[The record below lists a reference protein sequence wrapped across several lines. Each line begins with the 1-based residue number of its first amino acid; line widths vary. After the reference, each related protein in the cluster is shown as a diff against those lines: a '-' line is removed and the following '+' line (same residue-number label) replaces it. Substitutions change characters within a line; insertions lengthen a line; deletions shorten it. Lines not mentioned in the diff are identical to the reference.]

1 MCEVGSVV
9 SRDGTRIAYR
19 RVGEGPAVV
28 LLHGGAQAAQNLM
41 RLAQALADEFA
52 VYVPDRRGRGRSGPP
67 SDGYGLRVECEDIEA
82 LLTETGARFVFG
94 LSSGALI
101 ALQAALT
108 LPTIERVALY
118 EPPLSIDHSTPI
130 GWVARYDR
138 EVAEGKLGSAML
150 TVVRGT
156 ETAPRV
162 LRVVPRAVLAP
173 LLNAAARRGSKN
185 RPTDNADERSVRRAA
200 LRFLLRP
207 LRKLASK
214 DSSRNPTGGG
224 NADVPLGE
232 LVPTMHYDAQL
243 VIESEGSLANFREV
257 QIDVLLL
264 GGSKSPRYLK
274 QSLDGLERTLPQ
286 VTRVELAGADHLAP
300 DNSGKPT
307 VVAEQLKRFFGAAPQ
322 G

>member
-9 SRDGTRIAYR
+9 SRDGARIAYR

-67 SDGYGLRVECEDIEA
+67 SDGYGLRVECEDVEA

-173 LLNAAARRGSKN
+173 LLNAAARRGSKTVQLTT
-185 RPTDNADERSVRRAA
+185 PTRSVRRAA

-214 DSSRNPTGGG
+214 DSSGNPTGGG
-224 NADVPLGE
+224 KADVPLGE

-243 VIESEGSLANFREV
+243 VIESEGSLANFRDV